1 MDVAEV
7 RKMVFHRVSEL
18 AGVDSSSLGDDAT
31 LESVGLDS
39 ADAVVLAMEVE
50 QIVSKEID
58 VGLFLRCATIA
69 EAAAEIAKMVE
80 MEKTWSAAAV
90 PSEFHL
96 EPK

>member
-1 MDVAEV
+1 MNMVEV
-7 RKMVFHRVSEL
+7 REMVFRSVAQM
-18 AGVDSSSLGDDAT
+18 AGVAPSSLGDDAT

-50 QIVSKEID
+50 QVTGREIE

-80 MEKTWSAAAV
+80 LEKA
-90 PSEFHL
+90 
-96 EPK
+96 